1 MEKNKK
7 LLLIIIG
14 IILSLLIFILP
25 IIFLV
30 RVTISGVRNIAS
42 NNSKTITNSEEIEK
56 KVEVSQN
63 EAYVSAFSTEE
74 VKDTK
79 ELSHIKIWVNANLFH
94 MDAITSYTVKNIK
107 VEGYRKGKVAIVKPG
122 HVSNTLSS
130 LNYIWGPYEDEMKS
144 AEIKDS
150 GRTLTF
156 NVVDVAHYYD
166 EVSKVGSAMP
176 TWGIFLKELGEFNY
190 RKIMDS
196 ENLFESVNVLKYA
209 SVEPNDVN
217 LSISFDVEMVFED
230 GTKWVKRFS
239 AELDGAQ
246 IVENNSYSVKL
257 SY

>member
-107 VEGYRKGKVAIVKPG
+107 VEGYRKGKVVIVKPG

-130 LNYIWGPYEDEMKS
+130 LNYIWGP
-144 AEIKDS
+144 
-150 GRTLTF
+150 
-156 NVVDVAHYYD
+156 
-166 EVSKVGSAMP
+166 
-176 TWGIFLKELGEFNY
+176 
-190 RKIMDS
+190 
-196 ENLFESVNVLKYA
+196 
-209 SVEPNDVN
+209 
-217 LSISFDVEMVFED
+217 
-230 GTKWVKRFS
+230 
-239 AELDGAQ
+239 
-246 IVENNSYSVKL
+246 
-257 SY
+257 

>member
-14 IILSLLIFILP
+14 IILSLLILLLP

-30 RVTISGVRNIAS
+30 RGTLSVVKNISSG
-42 NNSKTITNSEEIEK
+42 NSKTITNSEEIEK
-56 KVEVSQN
+56 KVEVSQS
-63 EAYVSAFSTEE
+63 EAYVSGFSTEE
-74 VKDTK
+74 VHDTK
-79 ELSHIKIWVNANLFH
+79 DLAHIKIWVNANLFH

-122 HVSNTLSS
+122 HISNTLSS
-130 LNYIWGPYEDEMKS
+130 YNYVWGPYEDEMKS

-150 GRTLTF
+150 GRTITF
-156 NVVDVAHYYD
+156 NIVDVAHYYD
-166 EVSKVGSAMP
+166 EVSARGSAMP

-190 RKIMDS
+190 RKIMES
-196 ENLFESVNVLKYA
+196 ENLFESDKVLEYA
-209 SVEPNDVN
+209 DVQPSDLN
-217 LSISFDVEMVFED
+217 ITFSFDVEMVFED

-246 IVENNSYSVKL
+246 IVENNSYMVNL